1 MQVTETLSEGLRREF
16 RIVLPAA
23 ELDERLTSELSTLKD
38 KVRLNGFRPGKV
50 PLAHLRK
57 VYGKSVMTDVIQN
70 AIMEVE
76 RKIVDE
82 HGLRLANPP
91 QRELPEDKD
100 EIARIL
106 EAKGDLAF
114 KLAVE
119 VLPSFELAD
128 LSDVTVKKPV
138 AAVTDAD
145 LDEALNRMAA
155 QNRPFSPKGDGA
167 EAAAGDR
174 VTVDFIGRIDG
185 QEFQGGKGEGIQVE
199 LGAGQFI
206 PGFEDQLLGAKAGES
221 REV

>member
-1 MQVTETLSEGLRREF
+1 MQVTETLSEGLKHEF
-16 RIVLPAA
+16 KISVPASDLDAKADAKIV
-23 ELDERLTSELSTLKD
+23 DLKD

-100 EIARIL
+100 EIAKIL

-128 LSDVTVKKPV
+128 LSDVTHIPTPKV
-138 AAVTDAD
+138 A
-145 LDEALNRMAA
+145 
-155 QNRPFSPKGDGA
+155 
-167 EAAAGDR
+167 
-174 VTVDFIGRIDG
+174 
-185 QEFQGGKGEGIQVE
+185 
-199 LGAGQFI
+199 
-206 PGFEDQLLGAKAGES
+206 
-221 REV
+221 